1 MSLFLRS
8 GNSPAI
14 ILRPSPVLTRRH
26 RLHRLIHPRTRGHDV
41 VAQARQYDA
50 ENRRVLHAVP
60 TTPHA
65 TLDDL
70 VEEVHRVET
79 DDVVRRIVQVEILPR
94 HVGKE
99 VLLQDRCEGEAFGRV
114 GGILILEDGGAAI
127 FGGEG
132 QCGRGIRRLVPG
144 CRFGDRSGL
153 CGPFWNVVAEGGV
166 GVYV

>member
-8 GNSPAI
+8 GNSPAT
-14 ILRPSPVLTRRH
+14 ILRPPPVLARRH
-26 RLHRLIHPRTRGHDV
+26 RLHSFIHPCTRGHDV

-60 TTPHA
+60 TTSHA
-65 TLDDL
+65 SLDDL

-79 DDVVRRIVQVEILPR
+79 DGVVRRVVQVEILPR

-99 VLLQDRCEGEAFGRV
+99 VLLQDGCEGEAFGRV
-114 GGILILEDGGAAI
+114 GGILILKDGGAAI

-132 QCGRGIRRLVPG
+132 NAIEE
-144 CRFGDRSGL
+144 FGDLFR
-153 CGPFWNVVAEGGV
+153 GV
-166 GVYV
+166 DLVTEAVYVDHFGV